1 MRPDIHLQIDRLVL
15 DGLPIDGID
24 PGALA
29 EDVRAALQGLLADQG
44 IHEGLASGGARNAI
58 RGGTIQHPEPS
69 VQGLGRQIAQAI
81 HAGLTGNE
89 AGVPSPHPNEA
100 RRPTTLWGT
109 SGWSGTSGSQTPE
122 GLR

>member
-24 PGALA
+24 PDALA

-81 HAGLTGNE
+81 HAGLTGN
-89 AGVPSPHPNEA
+89 GGSG
-100 RRPTTLWGT
+100 RRDAM
-109 SGWSGTSGSQTPE
+109 E
-122 GLR
+122 GADTQGGRRR